1 MLTYIFFSY
10 TPFRLLLFGLC
21 KIQFQWSPFL
31 CLLNPSFSKGLFLEL
46 KKEPFNGCNLTH
58 CKVHQKTGINFFR
71 SLWSRCQDLFL
82 SNILPYLLSMCL
94 VTCVMAG
101 NLCLKFLRDKIFL
114 PLWYRGTSE
123 HWLCCMNLKMSSDM
137 QTKYIY
143 LCKEWCD
150 CIGIYHFKTKCPFK
164 LYLIAKISLTVWHI
178 ILVTSFV
185 WIA

>member
-1 MLTYIFFSY
+1 MLKYIFFSY

-31 CLLNPSFSKGLFLEL
+31 CLLNPSFSKRLFLEL

-58 CKVHQKTGINFFR
+58 HKVHQKTGINFFR

-123 HWLCCMNLKMSSDM
+123 YWLVVWIWKWAVICKQNI
-137 QTKYIY
+137 YIY
-143 LCKEWCD
+143 VKND
-150 CIGIYHFKTKCPFK
+150 V
-164 LYLIAKISLTVWHI
+164 IALEFI
-178 ILVTSFV
+178 ILKQSAHLNY
-185 WIA
+185 I